1 MEMKEL
7 TLSNIQDLNKPGIY
21 RIFLFDSK
29 GKSSTINR
37 FIGSDPSG
45 LIYIGAAEKTTIKY
59 RLNAFLRSMDV
70 KYKQNN
76 HSAGNKV
83 LKNEGLNGLVD
94 LNRLFFS
101 VVHCANAKEMESEAI
116 RSYVQDYGEVPPLNG

>member
-1 MEMKEL
+1 MEKKEL
-7 TLSNIQDLNKPGIY
+7 TFSNIKDLDEHGVY
-21 RIFLFDSK
+21 HIFLFDSE
-29 GKSSTINR
+29 GEPSTINR

-45 LIYIGAAEKTTIKY
+45 LIYIGAAEKTTIRY

-116 RSYVQDYGEVPPLNG
+116 HSYAQKYGEVPPLNG

>member
-59 RLNAFLRSMDV
+59 RLNAFLRSMDETRL
-70 KYKQNN
+70 QNN
-76 HSAGNKV
+76 HSGGRKV
-83 LKNEGLNGLVD
+83 AKNDRLKEYIQD
-94 LNRLFFS
+94 CRLFFS
-101 VVHCANAKEMESEAI
+101 AEYCEDAKDKEFDAI
-116 RSYVQDYGEVPPLNG
+116 KEYVGDYGEVPPLNG